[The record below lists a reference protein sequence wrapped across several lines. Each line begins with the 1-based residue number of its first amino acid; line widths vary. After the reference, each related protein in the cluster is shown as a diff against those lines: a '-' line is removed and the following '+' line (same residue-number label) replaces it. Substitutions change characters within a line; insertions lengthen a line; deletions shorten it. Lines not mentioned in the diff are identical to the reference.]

1 MTNRIDTRLAK
12 AAAAGRPALAPFL
25 TVGFPDVETSTR
37 IAGALFDAGADV
49 LELGVPFS
57 DPLAEGP
64 TIQRSS
70 LHALR
75 QGVTFDVCL
84 QAARDVRRH
93 DDEGGL
99 LLMGYYNP
107 LLKYGLSASASAAAD
122 AGCDGFIVPDLPAE
136 ECAPFA
142 DQCRRRGLHLI
153 PLLAPTSTEERIA
166 LACEQA
172 GGFIY
177 CVSVAGVTGARADVH
192 GGVRGLVE
200 RIRRH
205 TDLPI
210 LVGFGISKPEHVS
223 EVARFADGA
232 AVGSALIDTI
242 ESATGDQATAAAE
255 FAAGLR
261 GNAT

>member
-25 TVGFPDVETSTR
+25 TIGFPDVETSTR
-37 IAGALFDAGADV
+37 IAAALLDAGADV

-93 DDEGGL
+93 DDDGGL

-107 LLKYGLSASASAAAD
+107 LLKYGLSNATDAAAD

-153 PLLAPTSTEERIA
+153 PLLAPTSTEERIS

-177 CVSVAGVTGARADVH
+177 CVSVTGVTGARADVH
-192 GGVRGLVE
+192 GGVRGLVK

-223 EVARFADGA
+223 EVAQFADGA
-232 AVGSALIDTI
+232 VVGSAVI
-242 ESATGDQATAAAE
+242 EAIEGATGDQAAATAR
-255 FAAGLR
+255 FAAGLIGR
-261 GNAT
+261 ES

>member
-12 AAAAGRPALAPFL
+12 AASEGRPALAPFL

-37 IAGALFDAGADV
+37 IGGALLDAGADV

-84 QAARDVRRH
+84 RAAADVRSNYP
-93 DDEGGL
+93 DAAIL
-99 LLMGYYNP
+99 FMGYYNP
-107 LLKYGLSASASAAAD
+107 LLKYGLSDAAAAAAD
-122 AGCDGFIVPDLPAE
+122 AGCDAFIVADLPAE
-136 ECAPFA
+136 ECGPFA

-177 CVSVAGVTGARADVH
+177 CVSVAGVTGARANVR

-223 EVARFADGA
+223 EVAQFADGV

-242 ESATGDQATAAAE
+242 AGAPGDEAAAAAE
-255 FAAGLR
+255 FTTSLR
-261 GNAT
+261 GNAR

>member
-12 AAAAGRPALAPFL
+12 AAAEGRPALAPFL

-37 IAGALFDAGADV
+37 IAGALLDAGADV

-75 QGVTFDVCL
+75 QGVTFDTCL
-84 QAARDVRRH
+84 KAVADVRLH
-93 DDEGGL
+93 DDDGGL

-107 LLKYGLSASASAAAD
+107 LLRYGLADAAGAASD

-136 ECAPFA
+136 ECGPFA
-142 DQCRRRGLHLI
+142 QQCRRRGLHLI

-200 RIRRH
+200 RIRPPYGPAHPGGFRH
-205 TDLPI
+205 I
-210 LVGFGISKPEHVS
+210 E
-223 EVARFADGA
+223 ARAC
-232 AVGSALIDTI
+232 
-242 ESATGDQATAAAE
+242 
-255 FAAGLR
+255 LR
-261 GNAT
+261 GRPVRRRGRGRERPDRYYRECDRRPRRPRRQNSRPA